1 MEMNLIHYVKQMLQ
15 YALISAY
22 DLWYV
27 LIYIGESAKEF
38 QFNMLP
44 DIDTFILLFILRTIL
59 PCKGKSP

>member
-38 QFNMLP
+38 HFNMLP
-44 DIDTFILLFILRTIL
+44 DIDTFILLFTL
-59 PCKGKSP
+59 S